1 MFAPYRSLC
10 TAIKGFLDY
19 RTLNVVGLGKIR
31 HDIITKHLFVAY
43 KQNGHQIKVL
53 IAPCE
58 ISHQKAIEN

>member
-19 RTLNVVGLGKIR
+19 RTLNIMGLGKIR
-31 HDIITKHLFVAY
+31 HDIITKHLFVAC
-43 KQNGHQIKVL
+43 KQNEYQIKVL

>member
-31 HDIITKHLFVAY
+31 HDIITKHLFEAY
-43 KQNGHQIKVL
+43 KQNEYQTKVL
-53 IAPCE
+53 TVPCE
-58 ISHQKAIEN
+58 IGHQKAVEN

>member
-43 KQNGHQIKVL
+43 KQNEHQIKVL

-58 ISHQKAIEN
+58 ISRQKAIEN